1 MKLMA
6 VLTVSFAFVVC
17 GAFSRLKAQDASVA
31 PASDVD
37 QCVKWMKA
45 TVTTRAL
52 GPTEFCFRY
61 LGRAPWRLGRNLQMR
76 TADTRAH
83 RQGTQVLR
91 VIGSN

>member
-61 LGRAPWRLGRNLQMR
+61 L
-76 TADTRAH
+76 
-83 RQGTQVLR
+83 
-91 VIGSN
+91 